1 MGGCLFIDEAYA
13 LAQSKDSFSGEA
25 VRTLLTEVENN
36 RTDLLVVLAGY
47 QDKMQTLLEMDP
59 GLPRRFATTIH
70 IDDYTPKEITDICK
84 YVAKK
89 RFGFGFEP
97 GLEEELQ
104 EHIATRCKHRIAREN
119 GGLAVTLTE
128 KAVRNMAMR
137 SAKLS
142 RGKRPVNLTVLGAA
156 DYGIGEE
163 PDENDVDYAPNSSSG
178 SSSGTSGNVGGKS
191 YDYGGSSSGGGSSG
205 SKDTFGGKSYDN
217 YFKDSDAAPAA
228 EEEMQYQEAPP
239 ALRQQYQ
246 TAYEEAEEEEDV
258 KVDVPVDSDEDS
270 ELDEAEE
277 VESEEDIDVDAELE
291 MNEEVLE
298 RLAEIGK
305 CTAGYDWNQE
315 SNCGS
320 PCGTCGRP
328 FVQGFRC
335 GGGTHFV
342 CNECVL
348 SGM

>member
-191 YDYGGSSSGGGSSG
+191 YDYGGSSKGCLRRQVLRQH
-205 SKDTFGGKSYDN
+205 
-217 YFKDSDAAPAA
+217 FKDSDAAPAA

-258 KVDVPVDSDEDS
+258 KVDVPVC
-270 ELDEAEE
+270 
-277 VESEEDIDVDAELE
+277 
-291 MNEEVLE
+291 
-298 RLAEIGK
+298 RL
-305 CTAGYDWNQE
+305 
-315 SNCGS
+315 
-320 PCGTCGRP
+320 R
-328 FVQGFRC
+328 
-335 GGGTHFV
+335 
-342 CNECVL
+342 
-348 SGM
+348 